1 MIYLISIERLRQVKN
16 EDKSYLLCLLSKKGS
31 CVYDPQAEKQ
41 PILYNLHYTKEKKN
55 KSP

>member
-31 CVYDPQAEKQ
+31 RVYDPQAEKQ